1 MIKSL
6 FLFFIFMKIGFF
18 CYGGGYAMMSFLQDY
33 VVKYNWMSVSDFTE
47 IVAISQITPGSI
59 AVNLATFVGFKNT
72 GVIGA
77 IFATIGIT
85 MPCIIMS
92 VIVSKFFIKFSDTN
106 IVKGIMYG
114 IKPAS
119 AGLIMASAISIGM
132 KEIFSAQE
140 FNSIFEYLKT
150 FKPISF
156 LIFAISFILLMK
168 TNIHPVFI
176 IILAAIIGIFIF

>member
-1 MIKSL
+1 
-6 FLFFIFMKIGFF
+6 MKIGFF

-47 IVAISQITPGSI
+47 IVAISQITPGPI

-114 IKPAS
+114 IKPA
-119 AGLIMASAISIGM
+119 
-132 KEIFSAQE
+132 
-140 FNSIFEYLKT
+140 
-150 FKPISF
+150 
-156 LIFAISFILLMK
+156 
-168 TNIHPVFI
+168 
-176 IILAAIIGIFIF
+176 